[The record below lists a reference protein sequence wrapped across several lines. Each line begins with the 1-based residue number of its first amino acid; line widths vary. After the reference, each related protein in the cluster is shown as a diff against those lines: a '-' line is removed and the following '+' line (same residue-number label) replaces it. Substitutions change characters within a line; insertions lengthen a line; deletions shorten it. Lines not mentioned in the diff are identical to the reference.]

1 MPGLLQIAR
10 TPFLIRTFLKN
21 INYQQRFLKSHLGK
35 LLDEAEKNSD
45 GTLDE
50 SDFKKIYKYYGL
62 AVPAILGEEFAV
74 LRGKPLSERERLALS
89 YQGAMTGLVDDFFD
103 RRDMSEEKLLAF
115 INDPDIV
122 TPSNSGE
129 RLFLHLFKKSMELT
143 HHPSLTQHYLPKVYL
158 AQVASIAQE
167 RPGLSKDELKKLTI
181 DKGGSSLLYYRSVM
195 ENPFIAKEE
204 EAFYLVGGMTQ
215 FGNDIFDVYKDTLNN
230 IRTLMSTTTRVND
243 VRNDFRQLQAEVHAA
258 FYETGYE
265 KKNIREF
272 LRMVSLSL
280 CSRCYVCLDQLEAVE
295 KKYGGSF
302 IPREYSRKE
311 LVCDMDTSKNKWRS
325 LKHFW
330 RQKY

>member
-215 FGNDIFDVYKDTLNN
+215 FGNDIFDVYKDTLHD

-243 VRNDFRQLQAEVHAA
+243 VRNDFRQLQAKVQAA
-258 FYETGYE
+258 FYETGYA

-302 IPREYSRKE
+302 TPREYSRKE